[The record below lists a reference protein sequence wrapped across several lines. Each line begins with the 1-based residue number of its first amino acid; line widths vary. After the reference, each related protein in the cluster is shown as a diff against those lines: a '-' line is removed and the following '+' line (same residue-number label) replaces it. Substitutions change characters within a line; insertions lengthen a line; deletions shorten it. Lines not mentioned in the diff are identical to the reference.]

1 MYNYCNFISHQIT
14 PEGMVYSK
22 NMARVDIDVE
32 KFVLK
37 EIKKALR
44 KSKYYEFKNI
54 PGENNIFQDLSIEM
68 LKDCNSDYFVNSTQ
82 LLAAELSSMV
92 GDDEIVDVIFA
103 KYTIRKEEGFAVLFL
118 EHNPQMRSVAEYKED
133 NVEVVFRVNEN
144 VLKSRSGCVKAAIV
158 YRDIEGIK
166 LKIMD
171 LDVDKNK
178 VKLEDSNF
186 INGFVKA
193 EPIKDDAYMSELF
206 YKETEKYFNKVERV
220 KPDEKMNILLG
231 LTYEIKENSGKEFSI
246 EDFAQ
251 VYLPSGTEK
260 DYLTYLREKGVE
272 DYFTLTI
279 KNKTDRQL
287 KTYGVNVKV
296 DAALLDDPNKVK
308 IVKNGNSYDLVIR
321 NIEYLY

>member
-1 MYNYCNFISHQIT
+1 MDRVQFITHQIT

-22 NMARVDIDVE
+22 NIANVNEDTE
-32 KFVLK
+32 KFIAREL
-37 EIKKALR
+37 KKALR
-44 KSKYYEFKNI
+44 KAKQYEFKNI
-54 PGENNIFQDLSIEM
+54 EENNIFQDLSIEL
-68 LKDCNSDYFVNSTQ
+68 LKDCDYSYFVNSTQ
-82 LLAAELSSMV
+82 LLAAELSSIV
-92 GDDEIVDVIFA
+92 GEEDIVDVIFT
-103 KYTIRKEEGFAVLFL
+103 KYTLRKEEGFAVMLM
-118 EHNPQMRSVAEYKED
+118 EHSPQMASTAEYREE
-133 NVEVVFRVNEN
+133 NVEVVLRINEN

-193 EPIKDDAYMSELF
+193 EPVKDDAYMSELF
-206 YKETEKYFNKVERV
+206 YKETEKYFNVADRV

-251 VYLPSGTEK
+251 VYLPPGTEK
-260 DYLTYLREKGVE
+260 DYLTYLREKGVS
-272 DYFTLTI
+272 DYFYLKI
-279 KNKTDRQL
+279 KNRIDRQL
-287 KTYGVNVKV
+287 KVRGANVKV
-296 DAALLDDPNKVK
+296 DAALLDDPNKVR